1 MTKLTVATRIELS
14 GRLTRK
20 PESRVTPAGTRT
32 LRLEADCGEGANP
45 LLLEIVATGDRVPE
59 LTRNLREG
67 VRIHATGSLRAL
79 PSLVKRR
86 LGIEVI
92 ADRVE
97 LDPDGTGN

>member
-1 MTKLTVATRIELS
+1 MTKLAVATRIELS

-20 PESRVTPAGTRT
+20 PESRVTPAGTHMI
-32 LRLEADCGEGANP
+32 RLEADCGEGSNA
-45 LLLEIVATGDRVPE
+45 LLLEIVATGERAAE
-59 LTRNLREG
+59 LTRDLREG

-79 PSLVKRR
+79 PLAIKRR

-97 LDPDGTGN
+97 IEPERTGN